1 MSGKNDTI
9 RSIFNVV
16 TILIFIEFVLGG
28 LGHVFGLPIR
38 KGLFVVGILFSI
50 YMIFREKI
58 KIEKVFLIPIIVV
71 CIYLAY
77 GSIIGLINRNS
88 LGDIFSD
95 VNSFLGIIYILLL
108 IAYVKGRNENID
120 KIINVFVNCA
130 VIVAIMTIT
139 LFFVSRIYLP
149 NNLEIIV
156 TYNNLNSK
164 LQYGFISGLVM
175 SNNYARV
182 YLYNGIFMQLAAAIM
197 FIKLFNKD
205 KNVFGIVKL
214 AILLVG
220 IYVSN
225 TRGFW
230 LGTIGAVVI
239 SMIYYLWRFK
249 KFNLTLRNIVIAL
262 IPLILV
268 SVIIPKTI
276 VAVSPEQNLPNSS
289 GSIKDRIESISDF
302 ENDESNKVRAI
313 QLKFLVNRIKEKPIL
328 GWGFGAH
335 IEEYPQYM
343 IDNNL
348 QPVSSTSFEL
358 YYIELLFK
366 TGIIG
371 ILIFFG
377 YLVFNF
383 VKLIVLLFKKNL
395 RMRDEQVLV
404 GWTIGTMSILASS
417 ITNPYIAGLS
427 VFFVL
432 VMEVYLIQ
440 LYDLKY
446 YNLFKV
452 H

>member
-50 YMIFREKI
+50 YMIFRVKI

-446 YNLFKV
+446 
-452 H
+452 

>member
-383 VKLIVLLFKKNL
+383 IKLIVLLFKKNL

-446 YNLFKV
+446 
-452 H
+452 

>member
-205 KNVFGIVKL
+205 KNVFGILKL

-276 VAVSPEQNLPNSS
+276 VAVSSEQNLPNSS

-446 YNLFKV
+446 
-452 H
+452 

>member
-249 KFNLTLRNIVIAL
+249 KFNLTLRNIVISL

-446 YNLFKV
+446 
-452 H
+452 

>member
-182 YLYNGIFMQLAAAIM
+182 YLYNGIFMQLAAVIM

-446 YNLFKV
+446 
-452 H
+452 

>member
-28 LGHVFGLPIR
+28 LGHAFGLPIR

-446 YNLFKV
+446 
-452 H
+452 

>member
-58 KIEKVFLIPIIVV
+58 NIEKVFLIPIIVV

-108 IAYVKGRNENID
+108 IVYVKGRNENID

-205 KNVFGIVKL
+205 KNVFGILKL

-446 YNLFKV
+446 
-452 H
+452 

>member
-276 VAVSPEQNLPNSS
+276 EAVSPEQNLPNSS

-446 YNLFKV
+446 
-452 H
+452 

>member
-108 IAYVKGRNENID
+108 IVYVKGRNENID

-205 KNVFGIVKL
+205 KNVFGILKL

-276 VAVSPEQNLPNSS
+276 VAVSPGQNLPNSS

-446 YNLFKV
+446 
-452 H
+452 

>member
-164 LQYGFISGLVM
+164 LEYGFISGLVM

-230 LGTIGAVVI
+230 LGTIGVVVI

-328 GWGFGAH
+328 GWGFGGH

-446 YNLFKV
+446 
-452 H
+452 

>member
-108 IAYVKGRNENID
+108 IVYVKGRNENID

-205 KNVFGIVKL
+205 KNVFGILKL

-276 VAVSPEQNLPNSS
+276 VSVSPEQNLPNSS

-366 TGIIG
+366 TGVIG

-446 YNLFKV
+446 
-452 H
+452 

>member
-164 LQYGFISGLVM
+164 LEYGFISGLVM

-230 LGTIGAVVI
+230 LGTIGVVVV

-446 YNLFKV
+446 
-452 H
+452 

>member
-1 MSGKNDTI
+1 
-9 RSIFNVV
+9 
-16 TILIFIEFVLGG
+16 
-28 LGHVFGLPIR
+28 
-38 KGLFVVGILFSI
+38 
-50 YMIFREKI
+50 MIFREKI

-164 LQYGFISGLVM
+164 LEYGFISGLVM

-446 YNLFKV
+446 
-452 H
+452 

>member
-230 LGTIGAVVI
+230 LGTIGVVVI

-383 VKLIVLLFKKNL
+383 VKLTVLLFKKNL

-446 YNLFKV
+446 
-452 H
+452 

>member
-149 NNLEIIV
+149 NNLEIIA

-383 VKLIVLLFKKNL
+383 VKLIVILFKKNL

-446 YNLFKV
+446 
-452 H
+452 

>member
-1 MSGKNDTI
+1 MKGKSDTI
-9 RSIFNVV
+9 RTIFNIV
-16 TILIFIEFVLGG
+16 TVLIFIEFVLGG
-28 LGHVFGLPIR
+28 LGHLFGLPIR
-38 KGLFVVGILFSI
+38 KGLFVVGIAFSV

-108 IAYVKGRNENID
+108 IAYVKDRNENID

-205 KNVFGIVKL
+205 NNVFGIVKL

-230 LGTIGAVVI
+230 LGTIGVVI
-239 SMIYYLWRFK
+239 IAFAYYLWRVRRDK
-249 KFNLTLRNIVIAL
+249 LTLKNILISVIP
-262 IPLILV
+262 IILV
-268 SVIIPKTI
+268 AVILPKTI

-289 GSIKDRIESISDF
+289 GTIKDRIESIGDF

-313 QLKFLVNRIKEKPIL
+313 QLRFLVDRIKAKPVL

-335 IEEYPQYM
+335 IDEYPQYM
-343 IDNNL
+343 EDNNL
-348 QPVSSTSFEL
+348 QPVSSSSFEL
-358 YYIELLFK
+358 YYVELLFK
-366 TGIIG
+366 TGVVG
-371 ILIFFG
+371 IAIFFG
-377 YLVFNF
+377 YLIFNF
-383 VKLIVLLFKKNL
+383 IKLLNLLFRRTLEKK
-395 RMRDEQVLV
+395 DEQVLV

-446 YNLFKV
+446 
-452 H
+452 

>member
-164 LQYGFISGLVM
+164 LEYGFISGLVM

-230 LGTIGAVVI
+230 LGTIGVVVI

-289 GSIKDRIESISDF
+289 GSIKDRIESISYF

-446 YNLFKV
+446 
-452 H
+452 

>member
-1 MSGKNDTI
+1 
-9 RSIFNVV
+9 
-16 TILIFIEFVLGG
+16 
-28 LGHVFGLPIR
+28 
-38 KGLFVVGILFSI
+38 
-50 YMIFREKI
+50 MIFREKI

-446 YNLFKV
+446 
-452 H
+452 

>member
-149 NNLEIIV
+149 NNLKIIV

-446 YNLFKV
+446 
-452 H
+452 

>member
-164 LQYGFISGLVM
+164 LEYGFISGLVM

-230 LGTIGAVVI
+230 LGTIGVVVI

-383 VKLIVLLFKKNL
+383 VKLIILLFKKNL

-446 YNLFKV
+446 
-452 H
+452 

>member
-1 MSGKNDTI
+1 MIISGKNDTI

-446 YNLFKV
+446 
-452 H
+452 

>member
-1 MSGKNDTI
+1 MIMSGKNDTI

-164 LQYGFISGLVM
+164 LEYGFISGLVM

-446 YNLFKV
+446 
-452 H
+452 

>member
-175 SNNYARV
+175 SNNYARG

-205 KNVFGIVKL
+205 KNVFGILKL

-446 YNLFKV
+446 
-452 H
+452 

>member
-108 IAYVKGRNENID
+108 IVYVKGRNENID

-446 YNLFKV
+446 
-452 H
+452 

>member
-1 MSGKNDTI
+1 MKGKNDTI
-9 RSIFNVV
+9 RTIFNIV
-16 TILIFIEFVLGG
+16 TVLIFIEFVLGG
-28 LGHVFGLPIR
+28 LGHLFGLPIR
-38 KGLFVVGILFSI
+38 KGLFVVGIAFSV

-58 KIEKVFLIPIIVV
+58 KVEKRFLVPIVVV

-77 GSIIGLINRNS
+77 GSIIGLINGNS

-230 LGTIGAVVI
+230 LGTIGVVVI
-239 SMIYYLWRFK
+239 AFAYYLWRFRRDK
-249 KFNLTLRNIVIAL
+249 LTLKNILISVIP
-262 IPLILV
+262 IILV
-268 SVIIPKTI
+268 AVILPKTI

-289 GSIKDRIESISDF
+289 GTIKDRIESIGDF

-313 QLKFLVNRIKEKPIL
+313 QLRFLVDRIKAKPVL

-335 IEEYPQYM
+335 IDEYPQYM
-343 IDNNL
+343 EDNNL
-348 QPVSSTSFEL
+348 QPVSSSSFEL
-358 YYIELLFK
+358 YYVELLFK
-366 TGIIG
+366 TGVVG
-371 ILIFFG
+371 IAIFFG
-377 YLVFNF
+377 YLIFNF
-383 VKLIVLLFKKNL
+383 IKLLNLLFRRTLEKK
-395 RMRDEQVLV
+395 DEQVLV

-446 YNLFKV
+446 
-452 H
+452 